1 MSVHEMHDPYG
12 RRYPV
17 IEWHLN
23 VHQLPEWAAP
33 RVREEP
39 HGRPVERMMILAPIG
54 VIISYKGETLHAA
67 EWARRMGIK
76 HNTLLVRILSG
87 MDPVDAMTTPVKK
100 RVP

>member
-23 VHQLPEWAAP
+23 VRQLPEWAAP

-39 HGRPVERMMILAPIG
+39 RGRPVERMMILAPVVEDSDKELAFG
-54 VIISYKGETLHAA
+54 SL
-67 EWARRMGIK
+67 ARYGGSDGCK
-76 HNTLLVRILSG
+76 
-87 MDPVDAMTTPVKK
+87 
-100 RVP
+100 